1 MTPLRAYIRANR
13 ARALTAA
20 VCVVVI
26 AVCVV
31 QAFVAAGSP
40 GWWKW

>member
-1 MTPLRAYIRANR
+1 MTPFRALIRANR

-31 QAFVAAGSP
+31 QAFVAAATGGGS
-40 GWWKW
+40 